1 MKTIVQFATKITR
14 DLSFTYI
21 ISVTTR
27 QEQLHLNP
35 LFHILLLTCFLDMLS
50 LCIAFLSVLYFLS
63 TDDRDFPRTLMI
75 DSSMFSHRTLM
86 SSMMQALHLSNNGLK
101 SLPSTLFKMCSQLS
115 TLDLHGTEITM
126 DVLRQVAALPFPT
139 TTKRNYSILLEF
151 NIINDAYACITSI
164 QTVHSCM
171 LFWMVHK
178 PQNYTNRMAPI
189 RTLYSLCQDTFF

>member
-1 MKTIVQFATKITR
+1 MVVFIITIVVNTAVILSNKNHCTICNKIYQSS
-14 DLSFTYI
+14 LFHIYHISFTYI
-21 ISVTTR
+21 ISVTTT

-35 LFHILLLTCFLDMLS
+35 PFHMLLLTCFLDRLS

-63 TDDRDFPRTLMI
+63 TDDWLSKYFD
-75 DSSMFSHRTLM
+75 DSSVFSRRTLM

-101 SLPSTLFKMCSQLS
+101 SLPSTLFKMCSQLC

-151 NIINDAYACITSI
+151 KYNQWCICLHNLNSNCPFRHA
-164 QTVHSCM
+164 V
-171 LFWMVHK
+171 LDG
-178 PQNYTNRMAPI
+178 A
-189 RTLYSLCQDTFF
+189 